1 MANRL
6 HTLAQTIAHKY
17 THKIGLWSASACY
30 SRSSRAS
37 LWLHFSKVLYTQRIN
52 LKEPKKWL
60 NKCRFISLYWHI
72 FIKTG
77 SSQHIKWLGGRKILI
92 ISLHAR
98 SNVKFLCMP
107 NTCRIQPKPYA
118 WDTQPAW
125 RWWSGFVA
133 WLLFFWQEL
142 CTSMTCRFAFG
153 NISRT
158 PSLLHNERFLKCRL
172 TVLLIVEG
180 TGERCQSGTRAR
192 QRDCSGFWL
201 KVSSVLRL
209 YFACILSPLRS
220 HALIQILLCNV

>member
-1 MANRL
+1 M
-6 HTLAQTIAHKY
+6 LAQKIAHKY
-17 THKIGLWSASACY
+17 KHKIGLWSTSACY

-60 NKCRFISLYWHI
+60 NKCRFLSLYWHI

-107 NTCRIQPKPYA
+107 NTCRFQPKPYA

-133 WLLFFWQEL
+133 WLLFFDRNCAPLWPVGLLLEIFHELHLSFTTSDFWSVGWQF
-142 CTSMTCRFAFG
+142 C
-153 NISRT
+153 
-158 PSLLHNERFLKCRL
+158 
-172 TVLLIVEG
+172 
-180 TGERCQSGTRAR
+180 
-192 QRDCSGFWL
+192 
-201 KVSSVLRL
+201 
-209 YFACILSPLRS
+209 
-220 HALIQILLCNV
+220 